1 MTDKN
6 PTFSFI
12 ILFRLLRLFVILRF
26 AKEHEECKYFL
37 QPFRCESYEDAGVQE
52 PYRTYLHD
60 THSIA
65 KKCWPSYN
73 TPYFPKIF
81 GWSESGRMVKKYGDW
96 FNYEKTPRALI
107 FRRDH
112 DDVTDMN
119 SMIRLMSNN
128 FIEDPLSR
136 SRATDMKVTNSHL
149 IESLSFTATAG
160 PTHGPTL
167 VFDWNRAPFK
177 DIVPHNG
184 QPTQWTF
191 KLINHQWESSLYTNN
206 QQFGP
211 NFAQP

>member
-1 MTDKN
+1 M
-6 PTFSFI
+6 S
-12 ILFRLLRLFVILRF
+12 LQLL
-26 AKEHEECKYFL
+26 
-37 QPFRCESYEDAGVQE
+37 
-52 PYRTYLHD
+52 
-60 THSIA
+60 
-65 KKCWPSYN
+65 
-73 TPYFPKIF
+73 
-81 GWSESGRMVKKYGDW
+81 
-96 FNYEKTPRALI
+96 
-107 FRRDH
+107 
-112 DDVTDMN
+112 
-119 SMIRLMSNN
+119 
-128 FIEDPLSR
+128 
-136 SRATDMKVTNSHL
+136 VTNSHL